1 MKQTIK
7 LYFEVVVEAS
17 DETLIASSHTIK
29 KNPLGWGEQLNSVFY
44 FYPNAKLLGGTL
56 NNAKPYTN
64 KIISHRM
71 PKCEEISYDETT
83 QSATSTIYYDMKTK
97 VKDEDKDNEENEEN

>member
-17 DETLIASSHTIK
+17 DETLIASSHKIK
-29 KNPLGWGEQLNSVFY
+29 QSPLGLGEQLNSVFY
-44 FYPNAKLLGGTL
+44 FYADKQLLGGTL
-56 NNAKPYTN
+56 KMAKPYTN
-64 KIISHRM
+64 KIISHSM
-71 PKCEEISYDETT
+71 PKFEVIRYDETT
-83 QSATSTIYYDMKTK
+83 HSATSTIYYEKKPK

>member
-7 LYFEVVVEAS
+7 LYLEVVVEAS

-29 KNPLGWGEQLNSVFY
+29 NNPLGWGEQLNFVFY
-44 FYPNAKLLGGTL
+44 FYPNAKLFGGTL

-64 KIISHRM
+64 KIISHSM
-71 PKCEEISYDETT
+71 PKFEKIRYDETT
-83 QSATSTIYYDMKTK
+83 NSTIIKIFEEHRPN
-97 VKDEDKDNEENEEN
+97 VKDEDKDNEEN

>member
-29 KNPLGWGEQLNSVFY
+29 HNPMGEGEQLNSVFY
-44 FYPNAKLLGGTL
+44 FYADRKLFGGTL
-56 NNAKPYTN
+56 SNPKPYTN
-64 KIISHRM
+64 KIISHKM
-71 PKCEEISYDETT
+71 PKFEVIRYDEATH
-83 QSATSTIYYDMKTK
+83 SATSTIYYEHRPNA
-97 VKDEDKDNEENEEN
+97 KDEDKDNEEN

>member
-7 LYFEVVVEAS
+7 LYLEVVVEAS

-29 KNPLGWGEQLNSVFY
+29 NNPLGWGEQLNFVFY
-44 FYPNAKLLGGTL
+44 FYPNAKLFGGTL

-64 KIISHRM
+64 KIISHSM
-71 PKCEEISYDETT
+71 PKFEKIRYDETT
-83 QSATSTIYYDMKTK
+83 HSATSTIYYEKKPK
-97 VKDEDKDNEENEEN
+97 VKDEDKIEELNSEE

>member
-1 MKQTIK
+1 MKRTIK
-7 LYFEVVVEAS
+7 FYFEVVVEAS
-17 DETLIASSHTIK
+17 DETLVVYSNTIK
-29 KNPLGWGEQLNSVFY
+29 NNPLGWGEQLNSVFY

-83 QSATSTIYYDMKTK
+83 NSTIIRIFEEHRPNA
-97 VKDEDKDNEENEEN
+97 KDEDKDNEEN

>member
-1 MKQTIK
+1 MKRRIK
-7 LYFEVVVEAS
+7 IYFEVVVEAS

-29 KNPLGWGEQLNSVFY
+29 NNPLGWGEQLNSVFY
-44 FYPNAKLLGGTL
+44 FYPNAKLFGGTL

-71 PKCEEISYDETT
+71 PKYEEISYDETT
-83 QSATSTIYYDMKTK
+83 NSVTIRIMREHRPNA
-97 VKDEDKDNEENEEN
+97 KDEDKDNEEN